1 MNLSIKIPE
10 EPTLIKSWSRTS
22 VDTPDSYRAIN
33 AVTRP
38 GKDIKNGT
46 SLREN
51 GTSLREVPFTT
62 SPSLAALRQDSSY
75 STKDS

>member
-1 MNLSIKIPE
+1 MNISIEIPE
-10 EPTLIKSWSRTS
+10 PKLTKSASSTS
-22 VDTPDSYRAIN
+22 LDLHDTYRAIN

-38 GKDIKNGT
+38 GKDGI
-46 SLREN
+46 LR
-51 GTSLREVPFTT
+51 SKIPFTT